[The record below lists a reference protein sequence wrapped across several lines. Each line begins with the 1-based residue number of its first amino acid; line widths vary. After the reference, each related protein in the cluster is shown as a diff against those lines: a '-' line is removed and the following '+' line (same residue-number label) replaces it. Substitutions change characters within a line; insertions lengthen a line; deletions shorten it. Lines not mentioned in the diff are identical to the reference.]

1 MSRYKNL
8 IIEQGESWEMTIQAK
23 RPDGTVINLTGYT
36 IFMKMK
42 KSYHATETIN
52 FSTTVINAATGM
64 VKFSIDSG
72 GITPVRYVYDCFVK
86 NGGTTIKLLYGIV
99 SVIPSVSI

>member
-8 IIEQGESWEMTIQAK
+8 IIEQGESLDMTIQAK

-42 KSYHATETIN
+42 KSYHSTETIN

-64 VKFSIDSG
+64 VKFSIDST
-72 GITPVRYVYDCFVK
+72 GITPVRYVYDCFVQS
-86 NGGTTIKLLYGIV
+86 GGTTIKLLYGIV